1 VYLTVCRYA
10 GFNQKVSAG
19 TLERRLVVAGS
30 DLATFVKYIDEPGFE
45 TVNPNTPYMCPMS
58 TGQVDLLR
66 FVYQSGSPVDVQV
79 DVDGCPFVSNGHRT
93 VWGGL
98 IANRVAA
105 WVGKDSLPT

>member
-1 VYLTVCRYA
+1 MYLTVCRYA

-19 TLERRLVVAGS
+19 TLERHLVVAGS
-30 DLATFVKYIDEPGFE
+30 ALATFVEYVDEPTFQV
-45 TVNPNTPYMCPMS
+45 VNPNTPYFCPMS

-66 FVYQSGSPVDVQV
+66 FVYQSGSPLDVQV
-79 DVDGCPFVSNGHRT
+79 DVDGCPFVSNGYRT